1 MFKELA
7 SMLGEND
14 TLNIIITRKGEKLIM
29 SILPKVYKVKDDI
42 QKKISPFTI
51 SGTPEEL
58 EEGFIN
64 AISSPIQKV
73 TGLLTNTRE
82 FEKSAEKAT
91 VSGNSK
97 SAPDSKKKEEEE
109 RKTKYNEA
117 TKRADE
123 LEKAGKLRE
132 AVIALEDANKYA
144 SGNHSA
150 IQGRID
156 KLNKIL
162 NKPSLFGTEE
172 ELLPVE
178 ESIDYSENGEED

>member
-73 TGLLTNTRE
+73 T
-82 FEKSAEKAT
+82 
-91 VSGNSK
+91 
-97 SAPDSKKKEEEE
+97 
-109 RKTKYNEA
+109 
-117 TKRADE
+117 
-123 LEKAGKLRE
+123 
-132 AVIALEDANKYA
+132 
-144 SGNHSA
+144 
-150 IQGRID
+150 
-156 KLNKIL
+156 
-162 NKPSLFGTEE
+162 
-172 ELLPVE
+172 
-178 ESIDYSENGEED
+178 